1 MPSPYYHKLLVIA
14 TVRFG
19 VGTVRLKRAVA
30 AAALSGGLMLGI
42 MANAFAAVR
51 LDYFALFG
59 EWSVI
64 CSGDEAAGERS
75 CVLEAP
81 PLDPYRPRNAIE
93 LRRGENGEPEVA
105 VRRRET
111 VNPTTPVFVRI
122 DAHPPHQASPAPD
135 GEVIW
140 RAPESTQIVEEL
152 KTGEEMVLRS
162 FTSGDSRPRDEFI
175 SLSGFGKAWEAFWR
189 QSAQPSSAVSGEKAE
204 KEVPESDRSR

>member
-1 MPSPYYHKLLVIA
+1 MPSQHYHKLPMIA
-14 TVRFG
+14 TAKFG
-19 VGTVRLKRAVA
+19 VGPGRLTKAVA
-30 AAALSGGLMLGI
+30 VAALSGALMLGV
-42 MANAFAAVR
+42 MPNALAAVR

-105 VRRRET
+105 IRRRET
-111 VNPTTPVFVRI
+111 VNPTTPVYLRI
-122 DAHPPHQASPAPD
+122 DAHPPHQAGPAPD

-152 KTGEEMVLRS
+152 RTGEEMVLRS
-162 FTSGDSRPRDEFI
+162 FTGGDNRPRDEFI
-175 SLSGFGKAWEAFWR
+175 SLSGFGAAWEAFWR
-189 QSAQPSSAVSGEKAE
+189 QSARPSSAVSGENAE
-204 KEVPESDRSR
+204 KEVPESEPGR